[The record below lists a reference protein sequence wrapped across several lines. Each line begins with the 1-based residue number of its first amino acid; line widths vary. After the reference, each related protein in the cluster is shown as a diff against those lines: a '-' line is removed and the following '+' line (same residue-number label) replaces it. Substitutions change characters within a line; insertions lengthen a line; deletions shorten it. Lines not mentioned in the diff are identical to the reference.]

1 MRFRDKTGI
10 AVAFVLLWAA
20 SAHAQF
26 VTGDEERALRAMIPL
41 AEFRDDPRLLIY
53 TERTMPRTYQFDAN
67 YPFAGA
73 YLAND
78 NISGNPIEA
87 AKGDGHGGN
96 ICVDFPWKHPGGCSR
111 CPTVRTFKFM
121 RLPEGKP
128 VVWFPTILPEP
139 DTFSGNQI
147 TRELSKN
154 AVAWRFPVG
163 TIFGEVLIQRHPSG
177 SDYTFEVRTRERL
190 KDRWTVDVF
199 RPFPEPE
206 DLAKAIE
213 AAAPGWQSDPQLSA
227 LVAHLRTPRTMVTRR
242 LAAPHPRM
250 KAFDATAEVDE
261 LPPIDESLAAKLL
274 ASTEFKSCHGIN
286 WRGSCAAPTT
296 SARFHVVPMN
306 YEAAFIPVDD
316 QSCTRCHET
325 TGMHVRY
332 FELRDWYGWM
342 NPGDRII
349 SFHPFDPSCISTD
362 GRYREARMR
371 HIPGIIERRDPSRHT
386 EADYSALSR

>member
-1 MRFRDKTGI
+1 MTLLDKTGI

-20 SAHAQF
+20 SAQAQF

-53 TERTMPRTYQFDAN
+53 TERTMPKTYQHSRSNVTSALWV
-67 YPFAGA
+67 GT
-73 YLAND
+73 
-78 NISGNPIEA
+78 NIAMSDTLEAPKGHGN
-87 AKGDGHGGN
+87 GGN
-96 ICVDFPWKHPGGCSR
+96 IRTDFPWRTTGGASR
-111 CPTVRTFKFM
+111 CPTVSTFKFIL
-121 RLPEGKP
+121 LPHGKP
-128 VVWFPTILPEP
+128 IVWFTTNLIEP
-139 DTFSGNQI
+139 VAFSGGAI
-147 TRELSKN
+147 TEQ
-154 AVAWRFPVG
+154 AATVGYAWRFPVG
-163 TIFGEVLIQRHPSG
+163 SIVGEVLVQRHPDG
-177 SDYTFEVRTRERL
+177 SDFTFEVRTRERL

-213 AAAPGWQSDPQLSA
+213 SAAPGWQSDSQLSA
-227 LVAHLRTPRTMVTRR
+227 LVAHLRTPSPMVTRR
-242 LAAPHPRM
+242 LAAPHPR

-261 LPPIDESLAAKLL
+261 LPPIDEALAAKLL
-274 ASTEFKSCHGIN
+274 TSTEFKSCHGIN

-306 YEAAFIPVDD
+306 YDAAFIPADD
-316 QSCTRCHET
+316 QSCKRCHET
-325 TGMHVRY
+325 SGMHVRY

-342 NPGDRII
+342 NPGDQVI
-349 SFHPFDPSCISTD
+349 SFHPFDPACIATN
-362 GRYREARMR
+362 GFCYQVRMR